1 MRTVWTAIVVDLVLV
16 AVFCAI
22 GRRSHDE
29 AVLAGLMKTL
39 WPFAVGLAL
48 GWALA
53 VLLTRLLDLGGF
65 APAAV
70 WPTGV
75 AVWFGTLAG
84 GMLTRVLADQGTAA
98 GFIAVAS
105 TVLAV
110 FLIGWRAI
118 FALVT
123 RS

>member
-1 MRTVWTAIVVDLVLV
+1 MLTAVVVDLVLV

-29 AVLAGLMKTL
+29 AVLTGLAKTL

-53 VLLTRLLDLGGF
+53 VLLSRLLGLATF
-65 APAAV
+65 APTAL

-75 AVWFGTLAG
+75 AVWLGTLAG
-84 GMLTRVLADQGTAA
+84 GMVMRVIAGQGTAFSFVIVA
-98 GFIAVAS
+98 G

-118 FALVT
+118 FALAT